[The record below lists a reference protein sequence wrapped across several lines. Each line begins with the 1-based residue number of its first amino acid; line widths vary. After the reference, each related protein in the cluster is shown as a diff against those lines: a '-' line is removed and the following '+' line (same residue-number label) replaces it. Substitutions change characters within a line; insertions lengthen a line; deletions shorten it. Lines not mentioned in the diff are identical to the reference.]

1 MESGIKIV
9 SANVSTEPS
18 CELAAS
24 SSQNSV
30 PGGSFM
36 EVKVDMKKVLRGC
49 TCCVPGCYS
58 NTERDKEL
66 SFHKFP
72 RDVSLKEKWIN
83 SIKRKDFIPVSSTV
97 YACSKHSHCAK
108 KQILT

>member
-1 MESGIKIV
+1 MASGSKIV

-24 SSQNSV
+24 SSQNSL

-36 EVKVDMKKVLRGC
+36 EVNTDMKKALRGGY

-58 NTERDKEL
+58 NTKRDKEL
-66 SFHKFP
+66 FSQ
-72 RDVSLKEKWIN
+72 VS
-83 SIKRKDFIPVSSTV
+83 
-97 YACSKHSHCAK
+97 
-108 KQILT
+108 

>member
-1 MESGIKIV
+1 MDQFYQEKGFY
-9 SANVSTEPS
+9 S
-18 CELAAS
+18 CEQHRVRMLKAFSLCQKA
-24 SSQNSV
+24 NT
-30 PGGSFM
+30 
-36 EVKVDMKKVLRGC
+36 DMKKVLRGGY

-72 RDVSLKEKWIN
+72 RDVSLREKWIN